1 MRPTSRTGSQAADAV
16 PADLA
21 SMDSG
26 ARGLTPPVLVIV
38 PHDTSGADPPL
49 RWMVLGGLSLMRRVA
64 LAARRAGFER
74 VFLAGA
80 KLDEQFLLRDAGVS
94 PLTTDSGI
102 SSGRGRVVFLA
113 DCVVAQP
120 AWLRRLIE
128 APLEPGC
135 LGLDDSVAAVVDAT
149 ESSRISAAVAH
160 VDSMAG
166 VVAALRRDFTV
177 VETPSDPSGRFVLT
191 TREDAARAETWL
203 LRSLIKPHETF
214 ASRHFERRLSLA
226 ITRRLARKSV
236 TPNAMS
242 LAMIAAGLLAAP
254 FFLSTSPCWQVAG
267 ALLFLAHS
275 ILDGCDGE
283 LARLKFLES
292 RRGARLDF
300 WGDNIVHCAV
310 FACLAAGWSAHSAAR
325 WPLALGALVVG
336 STLAAAA
343 LLQPDAAGPPVATGP
358 AGSPRKLVDTLS
370 NRNFIYLIL
379 LLAVAGRAW
388 WFLVPAAIGTPVF
401 VALALWT
408 TKARR
413 PVAVNA

>member
-1 MRPTSRTGSQAADAV
+1 MA
-16 PADLA
+16 
-21 SMDSG
+21 
-26 ARGLTPPVLVIV
+26 
-38 PHDTSGADPPL
+38 
-49 RWMVLGGLSLMRRVA
+49 
-64 LAARRAGFER
+64 
-74 VFLAGA
+74 
-80 KLDEQFLLRDAGVS
+80 
-94 PLTTDSGI
+94 
-102 SSGRGRVVFLA
+102 
-113 DCVVAQP
+113 
-120 AWLRRLIE
+120 
-128 APLEPGC
+128 
-135 LGLDDSVAAVVDAT
+135 
-149 ESSRISAAVAH
+149 AAVA
-160 VDSMAG
+160 
-166 VVAALRRDFTV
+166 ALGRDLAV
-177 VETPSDPSGRFVLT
+177 VETPLDPSGRFILT
-191 TREDAARAETWL
+191 TRGDAARAETWL
-203 LRSLIKPHETF
+203 LRSLIKPRETF

-226 ITRRLARKSV
+226 LTRRLARKSV

-254 FFLSTSPCWQVAG
+254 FFLSASPYWQVAG
-267 ALLFLAHS
+267 ALLFLSHS

-310 FACLAAGWSAHSAAR
+310 FTCLAVGWSAHSASG

-343 LLQPDAAGPPVATGP
+343 LLQPDAAGPPVATATGSTGP
-358 AGSPRKLVDTLS
+358 SRGLVDALS

-408 TKARR
+408 RKAHG
-413 PVAVNA
+413 PAAIVEASSG